1 MVPRRITGTQTI
13 SGQRYVKYNNA
24 SGAEVKKLESSGY
37 YADSYWLAYNN
48 QTFNGKPNIEMRID
62 AEQEAVRE
70 LVPIAKTIA
79 DGNKVSYKM
88 ATYRFDYGPDFK
100 KLAALTKLDSNAN
113 IDSVVSASTN
123 LPMRSEERRV
133 GKECVC
139 TCKSRWS
146 PYH

>member
-1 MVPRRITGTQTI
+1 MRI
-13 SGQRYVKYNNA
+13 SDWSSDVC
-24 SGAEVKKLESSGY
+24 SSDLESSGY

-100 KLAALTKLDSNAN
+100 KLAELTK
-113 IDSVVSASTN
+113 IGRASC
-123 LPMRSEERRV
+123 RER
-133 GKECVC
+133 VC
-139 TCKSRWS
+139 Q
-146 PYH
+146 YQ

>member
-79 DGNKVSYKM
+79 DGNTVSYKM

-100 KLAALTKLDSNAN
+100 KLAALTNLESNAN
-113 IDSVVSASTN
+113 IDSVVSAA
-123 LPMRSEERRV
+123 RSEERRV
-133 GKECVC
+133 GKESV
-139 TCKSRWS
+139 S
-146 PYH
+146 

>member
-88 ATYRFDYGPDFK
+88 ADRKSTR
-100 KLAALTKLDSNAN
+100 LNSSN
-113 IDSVVSASTN
+113 
-123 LPMRSEERRV
+123 
-133 GKECVC
+133 
-139 TCKSRWS
+139 
-146 PYH
+146 